1 MTNISILHM
10 LEDIIQE
17 RKNDSPESSYTAQLF
32 QAGLSRTSKKIGEE
46 STEVVIAALT
56 QDNTALI
63 GEIGDLIYH
72 LSVLMAQKNVTW
84 SEVADVLSQRLN
96 ISGLEEKA
104 ARKGQKNN
112 P

>member
-1 MTNISILHM
+1 MTDISILHR

-17 RKNDSPESSYTAQLF
+17 RKNDSPETSYTAQLF
-32 QAGLSRTSKKIGEE
+32 QAGLERTSKKIGEE

-84 SEVADVLSQRLN
+84 SEVADILSQRLN

-112 P
+112 S

>member
-1 MTNISILHM
+1 MIRQNRP
-10 LEDIIQE
+10 IQHNYS
-17 RKNDSPESSYTAQLF
+17 KQGLNAQV
-32 QAGLSRTSKKIGEE
+32 KK

-63 GEIGDLIYH
+63 GEIGDLMYH

-84 SEVADVLSQRLN
+84 LDIADILSQRLN

-112 P
+112 S